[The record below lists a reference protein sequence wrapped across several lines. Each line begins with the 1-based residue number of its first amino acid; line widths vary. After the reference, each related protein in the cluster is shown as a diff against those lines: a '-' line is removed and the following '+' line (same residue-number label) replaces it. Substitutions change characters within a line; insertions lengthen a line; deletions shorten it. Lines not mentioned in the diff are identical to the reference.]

1 MDMRFSTKEYFVRE
15 TYKSVRRNGFMSIA
29 SVSTVA
35 VALLVLGMFLL
46 LFLNTN
52 NMAKHL
58 ENQVQIS
65 VYMQDTATYNDLN
78 NTKAAIT
85 KMPGV
90 VKVNYID
97 KNAAL
102 KRFEDRL
109 GDQKQ
114 LLNALGKDNPFP
126 DSFDVQVDKPERIK
140 EVAPLI
146 GKLPKIETAKFGQ
159 EILENLFQLTRIL
172 RFGGVILVFFLAM
185 ATLFIISNTIRLT
198 VFARRKEVTIMKYVG
213 ATDWFIRWPFL
224 LEGMSLGFI
233 GAIIASLILA
243 IIYATIVDK
252 IHGTLQFMPILSA
265 SPLLWWVTLGLLIVG
280 TAIGALGSFIS
291 LRKFL
296 RV

>member
-1 MDMRFSTKEYFVRE
+1 MSFSTKEYFVRE
-15 TYKSVRRNGFMSIA
+15 TYKSVRRNGFMSVA

-46 LFLNTN
+46 LFLNTH
-52 NMAKHL
+52 NMAQYL
-58 ENQVQIS
+58 ESQVQIS
-65 VYMQDTATYNDLN
+65 VYMQDSANDKELN
-78 NTKAAIT
+78 NTKAALT

-90 VKVNYID
+90 VKVTFID
-97 KNAAL
+97 KKQAM
-102 KRFEDRL
+102 KRFQDRL

-126 DSFDVQVDKPERIK
+126 NSFDVQVDKPERIK

-146 GKLPKIETAKFGQ
+146 SKLPKIETAKFGQ
-159 EILENLFQLTRIL
+159 EVIEKLFQLTRIL
-172 RFGGVILVFFLAM
+172 RFGGVVLVFFLAM

-224 LEGMSLGFI
+224 LEGMTLGFI
-233 GAIIASLILA
+233 GAVLASFILS
-243 IIYATIVDK
+243 IIYRSVVDK
-252 IHGTLQFMPILSA
+252 IHGTLTFLPVLSP
-265 SPLLWWVTLGLLIVG
+265 SPLLWWVTFGLLIAG

>member
-1 MDMRFSTKEYFVRE
+1 MSFSTKEYFVRE
-15 TYKSVRRNGFMSIA
+15 TYKSVRRNGFMSVA

-46 LFLNTN
+46 LFLNTH
-52 NMAKHL
+52 NMAQYL
-58 ENQVQIS
+58 ESQVQIS
-65 VYMQDTATYNDLN
+65 VYMQDSANDKELN
-78 NTKAAIT
+78 NTKAALT

-90 VKVNYID
+90 VKVTFID
-97 KNAAL
+97 KKQAM
-102 KRFEDRL
+102 KRFQDRL
-109 GDQKQ
+109 GDPKQ

-126 DSFDVQVDKPERIK
+126 NSFDVQVDKPERIK

-146 GKLPKIETAKFGQ
+146 SKLPKIETAKFGQ
-159 EILENLFQLTRIL
+159 EVIEKLFQLTRIL
-172 RFGGVILVFFLAM
+172 RFGGVVLVFFLAM

-224 LEGMSLGFI
+224 LEGMTLGFI
-233 GAIIASLILA
+233 GAVLASFVLS
-243 IIYATIVDK
+243 IIYRSVVDK
-252 IHGTLQFMPILSA
+252 IHGTLTFLPVLSP
-265 SPLLWWVTLGLLIVG
+265 SPLLWWVTFGLLIAG